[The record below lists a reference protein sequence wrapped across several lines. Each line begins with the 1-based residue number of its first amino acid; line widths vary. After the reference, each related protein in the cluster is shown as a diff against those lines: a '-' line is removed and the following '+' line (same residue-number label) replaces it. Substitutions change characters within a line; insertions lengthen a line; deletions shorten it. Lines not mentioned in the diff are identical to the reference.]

1 MSSLCDATKRSVVDA
16 WKAVDRANP
25 KAPSFLNLVQFEG
38 VWEHYEQIEREKA
51 KENQKANIKLMK
63 EGYRR
68 QPETGELPD
77 CLVQCPNCGK
87 KIGEV
92 IDGTINPEIIK
103 KMFVRDDA
111 S

>member
-1 MSSLCDATKRSVVDA
+1 MRGNIISPEEYNRINEL
-16 WKAVDRANP
+16 WI
-25 KAPSFLNLVQFEG
+25 
-38 VWEHYEQIEREKA
+38 HYEQVERKKVKKA
-51 KENQKANIKLMK
+51 QKANIKLMK

-68 QPETGELPD
+68 QPELITGEKID

-92 IDGTINPEIIK
+92 IDRTISPEIIK

>member
-1 MSSLCDATKRSVVDA
+1 MRGNIISPEEYNRINEL
-16 WKAVDRANP
+16 WI
-25 KAPSFLNLVQFEG
+25 
-38 VWEHYEQIEREKA
+38 HYEQVERKKVKKA
-51 KENQKANIKLMK
+51 QKANIKLMK
-63 EGYRR
+63 EGNRR
-68 QPETGELPD
+68 QPELITGEKID

>member
-68 QPETGELPD
+68 QPELITGEKLSP
-77 CLVQCPNCGK
+77 
-87 KIGEV
+87 EV
-92 IDGTINPEIIK
+92 LR
-103 KMFVRDDA
+103 KMFVRDDD
-111 S
+111 